1 MFLFPPVDNNRRSIY
16 RETQFVWLFFQTNI
30 FSLKQFLAALNDIV
44 YGFFVESRP
53 KRIRMQLANLDGLS
67 P

>member
-1 MFLFPPVDNNRRSIY
+1 MFLFPPADDNRRSIY

-30 FSLKQFLAALNDIV
+30 FSLKQFLSALNDIASM
-44 YGFFVESRP
+44 FFVESRP
-53 KRIRMQLANLDGLS
+53 NRIRMQLANLPILS